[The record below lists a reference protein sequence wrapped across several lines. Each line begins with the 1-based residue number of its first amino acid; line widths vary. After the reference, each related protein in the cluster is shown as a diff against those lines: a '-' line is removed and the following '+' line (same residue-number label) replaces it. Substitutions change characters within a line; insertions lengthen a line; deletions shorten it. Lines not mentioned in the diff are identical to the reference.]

1 MPGLQ
6 SFYMSQTKTST
17 PFALLINDIHVS
29 SNTLDNFRRNWE
41 EALEICK
48 GYHINHIIIGGDLW
62 TSRASQT
69 LDVLMAV
76 DAALTQAS
84 ASNIT
89 VDIADGNHDK
99 VDQESYVSYNRLF
112 RHIPNVGHIQ
122 RAKGYDLDGVTLLVM
137 SYFPENTTFTQELNA
152 ALDMLYGV
160 EKKDIILYMHEG
172 INGALG
178 SSNGNELPASMFS
191 GFRQVLVGHYH
202 DRNRVAD
209 NIMYIGSS
217 RQHNFGEDEE
227 KGYTILYTDGSTR
240 FIENQANFRYCT
252 IEISPDEIKDVKG
265 DIGALIAEAYKVK
278 VKVVGDSTSLRTVD
292 RKCLVDMGVTK
303 VEVVAE
309 TEVTESHNADF
320 STKYDKSGLK
330 EEYKTFCSQKEIT
343 DIQTGIK
350 YLDKIN

>member
-29 SNTLDNFRRNWE
+29 SNTLDDFRRNWE

-48 GYHINHIIIGGDLW
+48 GCHINHIIIGGDLW

-69 LDVLMAV
+69 LDVLMVV

-84 ASNIT
+84 ASNII

-99 VDQESYVSYNRLF
+99 VDQESYISYNRLF
-112 RHIPNVGHIQ
+112 RHIPNVRHIQ
-122 RAKGYDLDGVTLLVM
+122 RTKSYDLDGVTLLVM
-137 SYFPENTTFTQELNA
+137 SYFPEDTTFTSELNT
-152 ALDMLYGV
+152 ALGALYGV
-160 EKKDIILYMHEG
+160 KKKDIILYIHEG

-178 SSNGNELPASMFS
+178 SSNGKELPASLFK
-191 GFRQVLVGHYH
+191 GFKQVLVGHYH
-202 DRNRVAD
+202 DRNKVAD

-217 RQHNFGEDEE
+217 RQHNFGEDEA
-227 KGYTILYTDGSTR
+227 KGYTILYMDGSTK
-240 FIENQANFRYCT
+240 FIENQANLRYRT
-252 IEISPDEIKDVKG
+252 IEVAPDEVKELG
-265 DIGALIAEAYKVK
+265 DEVASLIADDYKVK
-278 VKVVGDSTSLRTVD
+278 VKITGDSTSVKTVD
-292 RKCLVDMGVTK
+292 RQRLIDMGVTK

-309 TEVTESHNADF
+309 TDVTEAHNADF
-320 STKYDKSGLK
+320 TTKYDKSGLK